1 MNVSTISCSD
11 SPPMMPMMMASR
23 RNQVVDSAKYHWPRG
38 VPVRNADQPASS
50 VTVVVSLP
58 LTFFE
63 S

>member
-1 MNVSTISCSD
+1 
-11 SPPMMPMMMASR
+11 
-23 RNQVVDSAKYHWPRG
+23 VVDSAKYHWPRG